1 MGTKKTP
8 LEAAKEQMQEILNK
22 KTADFET
29 LKAKQEEARTKRE
42 EASLAMR
49 EATER
54 MDIEAYE
61 EAKNEKK
68 KAQTALEMYESKF
81 NQLKQQEYITE
92 AESDKVVDSLLE
104 YEKTLTEEFK
114 AAVADPLKKLYEAL
128 HTYRAAVNDTE
139 STIRAW
145 GINIHAN
152 YNTRGRTTFYD
163 EFTKQQTTRSKT
175 PVPVRTMPYDGCAE
189 ATQMQTYLKQ
199 AEALYITVE

>member
-22 KTADFET
+22 KTSDFET

-81 NQLKQQEYITE
+81 NQLKQQEYITD
-92 AESDKVVDSLLE
+92 A
-104 YEKTLTEEFK
+104 
-114 AAVADPLKKLYEAL
+114 
-128 HTYRAAVNDTE
+128 YRR
-139 STIRAW
+139 I
-145 GINIHAN
+145 
-152 YNTRGRTTFYD
+152 
-163 EFTKQQTTRSKT
+163 
-175 PVPVRTMPYDGCAE
+175 
-189 ATQMQTYLKQ
+189 
-199 AEALYITVE
+199 